1 MHDNRTRVESSGKVN
16 PLSELAAAPVTLAA
30 PLSIRYGHTGIVGFT
45 GHQIDIKCDGS
56 WSLSKALQSF
66 TGPIT
71 KSGKLSEGEI
81 KALIG
86 ILTESNSLST
96 LPDKIGP
103 YGVHCPVATIKLGN
117 VKKTAYIRVNGE
129 TPLPTSAEQAFRKI
143 VTDVRGLLGISGASE
158 ED

>member
-1 MHDNRTRVESSGKVN
+1 MNGGPSPDLDRTGSLN
-16 PLSELAAAPVTLAA
+16 ELKTTPVALAA
-30 PLSIRYGHTGIVGFT
+30 PLCIRYGHTGIVGFT
-45 GHQIDIKCDGS
+45 GNQIDIKCDGS

-71 KSGKLSEGEI
+71 KSGKLGEGEI

-96 LPDKIGP
+96 LPEKIGP
-103 YGVHCPVATIKLGN
+103 YGHHCPVVTITLGD
-117 VKKTAYIRVNGE
+117 VKKTAYIKVNGE
-129 TPLPTSAEQAFRKI
+129 TPLLTSEERAFREI
-143 VTDVRGLLGISGASE
+143 VTDVQLLLRISGAYE